1 MRENV
6 VFNEKIKSKEEWLR
20 LNFSRNL
27 SQNNKVTKESNR

>member
-6 VFNEKIKSKEEWLR
+6 VFNEKIKAKEERMR

-27 SQNNKVTKESNR
+27 SQTNKVAKESNR